1 MTSVN
6 LQLQN
11 TDTLAECDSWVD
23 ISGCNSVGGS
33 KISDLATPQK
43 KHCASA
49 VFSLDEPE
57 AQDSIATQLGE
68 EVLLS
73 PKCTSQ
79 GPPAT
84 RFLASHHSAADGF
97 NGVLDSLSLAEM
109 NELPVVERSA
119 IAGGPEQSPAR
130 AGGVGSAASGPATSR
145 SKRRAAELSVI
156 DSIFQAGVHN
166 ADTLDECDT
175 WVDIS
180 DCT

>member
-130 AGGVGSAASGPATSR
+130 AGGVGSAASGPVRAPPATW
-145 SKRRAAELSVI
+145 AVL
-156 DSIFQAGVHN
+156 QHAGPNHHGLRCK
-166 ADTLDECDT
+166 ALPLRTT
-175 WVDIS
+175 WP
-180 DCT
+180 